1 MYLKF
6 LAKMGKFLKIAF
18 FFIVGILLIWWSMHQ
33 IPDQEWDKFKVA
45 LKHSKFWIIVPVFFI
60 LGLSHF
66 LRALRWRLI
75 MEPLGYKP
83 GIWNTFLA
91 VLIGYLAN
99 LAIPRLG
106 EVLKCTLLSKY
117 EKVPAEKIVGTI
129 VAERAFDVI
138 SLGIVF
144 LLALT
149 LQFNV
154 IEAGW
159 HQLKAQSAQDPSTGS
174 SNNYILIGVIVL
186 VLLLAILFFVFKKK
200 LQKTISSIQL
210 IIKGIWEGVIS
221 ATKLKKHNLFFL
233 YSFGIWFM
241 YLFATYIGLYGTEG
255 TASSFSTA
263 ISCLAYASIGMI
275 ITPGGIGAYAYFMA
289 KVLELNGIDYT
300 LGLANGTLQWFS
312 QFLIVLVLGGLSLI
326 LLPIINRQKN

>member
-1 MYLKF
+1 
-6 LAKMGKFLKIAF
+6 MGKFLKIAF
-18 FFIVGILLIWWSMHQ
+18 FFFIGILLIWWSLHQ
-33 IPDQEWDKFKVA
+33 IPPQEWDKFTVA
-45 LKHSKFWIIVPVFFI
+45 LKKSKFWIIIPVFFI

-66 LRALRWRLI
+66 IRALRWRLI

-83 GIWNTFLA
+83 SIMNTFLA

-129 VAERAFDVI
+129 VAERAFDVL
-138 SLGIVF
+138 SLGVIF

-149 LQFNV
+149 LQFSV
-154 IEAGW
+154 IQAGW
-159 HQLKAQSAQDPSTGS
+159 HQLNAHKAST
-174 SNNYILIGVIVL
+174 NEPVNHIALYIIIGVLFIGA
-186 VLLLAILFFVFKKK
+186 LLFWGFRKK
-200 LQKTISSIQL
+200 LVTTIASIKK
-210 IIKGIWEGVIS
+210 IILGVWEGVLS
-221 ATKLKKHNLFFL
+221 ATKLKKHNLFFF
-233 YSFGIWFM
+233 YSFSIWFL
-241 YLFATYIGLYGTEG
+241 YLFATFIGLYGTEG

-275 ITPGGIGAYAYFMA
+275 LTPGGIGAYAYFMA
-289 KVLELNGIDYT
+289 KVLELNGVEYT

-312 QFLIVLVLGGLSLI
+312 QFLIVIVLGGLSLI
-326 LLPIINRQKN
+326 LLPFINKQAK

>member
-1 MYLKF
+1 M
-6 LAKMGKFLKIAF
+6 AKFLKIGF
-18 FFIVGILLIWWSMHQ
+18 FFLVGILLIWWSLHQ
-33 IPDQEWDKFKVA
+33 IPPQEWDKFTKA
-45 LKHSKFWIIVPVFFI
+45 LAKSKFWLILPIFFI

-66 LRALRWRLI
+66 IRALRWRLI

-83 GIWNTFLA
+83 SIMNTFLA

-106 EVLKCTLLSKY
+106 EVLKCTLLAKY

-154 IEAGW
+154 IKAGW
-159 HQLKAQSAQDPSTGS
+159 QQLQSGGSTATT
-174 SNNYILIGVIVL
+174 SNNNLFIILGIIAFLVIVA
-186 VLLLAILFFVFKKK
+186 VILFFTLRHKFESIISPIKK
-200 LQKTISSIQL
+200 
-210 IIKGIWEGVIS
+210 IIKGVWEGVIS
-221 ATKLKKHNLFFL
+221 ATKLKKHNLFFF
-233 YSFGIWFM
+233 YSFSIWFL
-241 YLFATYIGLYGTEG
+241 YLLATYIGLYGTEG

-289 KVLELNGIDYT
+289 KVLELNGIEYT

-312 QFLIVLVLGGLSLI
+312 QVIIVIVLGGLALI
-326 LLPIINRQKN
+326 MLPFINKQVK

>member
-1 MYLKF
+1 
-6 LAKMGKFLKIAF
+6 MGKFLKIAF
-18 FFIVGILLIWWSMHQ
+18 FFFIGIVLIWWSLHQ
-33 IPDQEWDKFKVA
+33 IPPQEWDKFKLS
-45 LKHSKFWIIVPVFFI
+45 LKHSRFWIIIPVFFI

-83 GIWNTFLA
+83 GIVNTFLA

-117 EKVPAEKIVGTI
+117 EKVPADKIVGTI
-129 VAERAFDVI
+129 VAERAFDVFC
-138 SLGIVF
+138 LGLVF
-144 LLALT
+144 LLALA
-149 LQFNV
+149 LQFTV
-154 IEAGW
+154 IQTGW
-159 HQLKAQSAQDPSTGS
+159 HQLQTSPTIASG
-174 SNNYILIGVIVL
+174 NNTQLWVEIALGILITL
-186 VLLLAILFFVFKKK
+186 VALYFVFKEK
-200 LQKTISSIQL
+200 LKVFIASIKNIFWGVWQ
-210 IIKGIWEGVIS
+210 GIMS
-221 ATKLKKHNLFFL
+221 ATKLKKHNLFFF
-233 YSFGIWFM
+233 YSFGIWFL
-241 YLFATYIGLYGTEG
+241 YLFATYIGLYGTIG
-255 TASSFSTA
+255 TESSFSTA

-312 QFLIVLVLGGLSLI
+312 QFLIVLVLGGISLI
-326 LLPIINRQKN
+326 ILPIINKQTK

>member
-1 MYLKF
+1 M
-6 LAKMGKFLKIAF
+6 AKFLKIGF
-18 FFIVGILLIWWSMHQ
+18 FFLLGILLIWWSLHQ
-33 IPDQEWDKFKVA
+33 IPPQEWDKFTKA
-45 LKHSKFWIIVPVFFI
+45 LAKSKFWLIIPIFFI
-60 LGLSHF
+60 LALSHF
-66 LRALRWRLI
+66 IRALRWRLI

-83 GIWNTFLA
+83 SIMNTFLA

-106 EVLKCTLLSKY
+106 EVLKCTLLAKY

-154 IEAGW
+154 IKAGW
-159 HQLKAQSAQDPSTGS
+159 QQLQSGGSTATT
-174 SNNYILIGVIVL
+174 SNNNLFIILGIIAFLVIVA
-186 VLLLAILFFVFKKK
+186 VILFFTLRHKFESIISPIKK
-200 LQKTISSIQL
+200 

-221 ATKLKKHNLFFL
+221 ATKLKKHNLFFF
-233 YSFGIWFM
+233 YSFSIWFL
-241 YLFATYIGLYGTEG
+241 YLLATYIGLYGTEG

-275 ITPGGIGAYAYFMA
+275 ITPGGIGAYAFFMA
-289 KVLELNGIDYT
+289 KVLELNGIEYT

-312 QFLIVLVLGGLSLI
+312 QMIIVIVLGGLALI
-326 LLPIINRQKN
+326 MLPFINKQVK